1 MSDTTLNAFVASG
14 TAAEMA
20 AFTPTPPVP
29 AAGPDPGYFWFQTDT
44 GLAYSWD
51 GAAWAALGSP
61 TAITSLTG
69 DVTATGP
76 GAAAATIAN
85 LAVSTAKIA
94 ADAVTYAKIQNVSA
108 TSRVLGRKTAG
119 AGDTEELTMSEVL
132 DFVGSAA
139 QGDIL
144 YRNAAGWV
152 RLAAGTSGFFLQTL
166 GAAANPQ
173 WAQGAT
179 FDLTPNFLLGGM

>member
-1 MSDTTLNAFVASG
+1 MSDTTLNQFLASG

-29 AAGPDPGYFWFQTDT
+29 AAGPDPGYVWYQTDT
-44 GLAYSWD
+44 GNLFSWD
-51 GAAWAALGSP
+51 GAAWQPAGSP
-61 TAITSLTG
+61 TAIIFFIG

-85 LAVSTAKIA
+85 
-94 ADAVTYAKIQNVSA
+94 DAVTYAKMQNVSA
-108 TSRVLGRKTAG
+108 TSRALGRNTAG
-119 AGDTEELTMSEVL
+119 AGDVEEVTMSQIL
-132 DFVGSAA
+132 DWVGSAA

-144 YRNAAGWV
+144 YRNGASWV
-152 RLAAGTSGFFLQTL
+152 RLGAGTAGFFLQTQ
-166 GAAANPQ
+166 GAGANPQ

-179 FDLTPNFLLGGM
+179 FDLTPNFLLMGA